1 MKTNFQPISPRRGL
15 RAALRPAALVMALGT
30 VPALPA
36 FAAESG
42 LGEAASDAALTT
54 EVKARLMAND
64 VTRGININ
72 VDTDDGM
79 VTLRGTAPSEEA
91 KKKAAEIAQSV
102 EGTDSVTNALV
113 VGDSSVNPQTL
124 TAKTKKAGEEAGE
137 AVSDGW
143 ITTQVKTKLLADD
156 EIKGLDINVSTTDGR
171 VVLAGLAPSEK
182 IRDKIIVT
190 AHRVEGV
197 HSVNARA
204 LQVEGEG
211 EDTQSSTA
219 EH

>member
-1 MKTNFQPISPRRGL
+1 METNFRAISPRRAL

-30 VPALPA
+30 GPAL
-36 FAAESG
+36 AAESG
-42 LGEAASDAALTT
+42 LGDTVSDAALTT

-72 VDTDDGM
+72 VDSDDGM

-91 KKKAAEIAQSV
+91 KKKAAEIALSV

-124 TAKTKKAGEEAGE
+124 TAKTKKAGQEAGE
-137 AVSDGW
+137 AISDGW
-143 ITTQVKTKLLADD
+143 ITTQVKTRLLADD

-171 VVLAGLAPSEK
+171 VVLAGLVPSEK

-190 AHRVEGV
+190 AHHVEGV

-204 LQVEGEG
+204 LQVE
-211 EDTQSSTA
+211 DTHSSAA

>member
-1 MKTNFQPISPRRGL
+1 METNFRTTSPRRAL
-15 RAALRPAALVMALGT
+15 RAALRPAALVMALGS

-36 FAAESG
+36 LAAESD
-42 LGEAASDAALTT
+42 LGGAVSDAALTT

-79 VTLRGTAPSEEA
+79 VTLRGTAPSEAA
-91 KKKAAEIAQSV
+91 KKKAAEIVLAV
-102 EGTDSVTNALV
+102 EGADSVTNALV
-113 VGDSSVNPQTL
+113 GGDSSINPQTL
-124 TAKTKKAGEEAGE
+124 TAKTKKGGQQAGE
-137 AVSDGW
+137 AISDSW
-143 ITTQVKTKLLADD
+143 ITTQVKTRLLADD

-204 LQVEGEG
+204 LQVE
-211 EDTQSSTA
+211 DSHSSAA

>member
-1 MKTNFQPISPRRGL
+1 METNFRAISPRRAL

-30 VPALPA
+30 GPAL
-36 FAAESG
+36 AAESG
-42 LGEAASDAALTT
+42 LGDTVSDAALTT

-72 VDTDDGM
+72 VDSDDGM

-91 KKKAAEIAQSV
+91 KKKAAEIALSV

-124 TAKTKKAGEEAGE
+124 TAKTKKAGQEAGE
-137 AVSDGW
+137 AISDGW
-143 ITTQVKTKLLADD
+143 ITTQVKTRLL
-156 EIKGLDINVSTTDGR
+156 R
-171 VVLAGLAPSEK
+171 VVLAGLVPSEK

-190 AHRVEGV
+190 AHHVEGV

-204 LQVEGEG
+204 LQVE
-211 EDTQSSTA
+211 DTHSSAA